1 MDLTEGT
8 FQEKKNRAKKMMLWF
23 AIISLTMSFAG
34 LTSAVVVSSSRPDW
48 LVNYSLPF
56 SFTLSSILIVFS
68 SLFMIIY
75 TRSVKSNKPR
85 QALFFVIT
93 AFILGVLFI
102 FNQIS
107 GFDDLINNGYYFTGP
122 SSNVTISYIY
132 IIAFW
137 HILHV
142 VVGLI
147 ALLFVIYNQFKQ
159 NYNSREMLGVELAS
173 TYWHFV
179 DVLWLL
185 LFLFFN
191 FFR

>member
-75 TRSVKSNKPR
+75 TRSVKSNKPK

>member
-1 MDLTEGT
+1 MDLTQGT

-48 LVNYSLPF
+48 LNGYSLPF
-56 SFTLSSILIVFS
+56 SFTLSTILIIVS
-68 SLFMIIY
+68 SLFMIMY
-75 TRSVKSNKPR
+75 KRSVKRNKHK
-85 QALFFVIT
+85 QALFFVLT
-93 AFILGVLFI
+93 AFVLGVLFI

-107 GFDDLINNGYYFTGP
+107 GFSDLIANGYYFTGP

-159 NYNSREMLGVELAS
+159 KYNHKEMLGVELAS